1 MYGPAILVLGAAA
14 QTAPISDAFRRYD
27 VQTWTD
33 EPERAFSDHASLGWA
48 DALVV
53 VDTTDDL
60 AYARHHALDT
70 FEGPRL
76 LVTSA
81 PLSYRQI
88 DALMATGYDA
98 VVHWPSSPEVLAARA
113 ARLVRAGRAAP
124 VAVPRQ
130 QRRLSA

>member
-1 MYGPAILVLGAAA
+1 MYGPAILILGTPT
-14 QTAPISDAFRRYD
+14 QTAALSDAFDAYAL
-27 VQTWTD
+27 QAWTD
-33 EPERAFSDHASLGWA
+33 EPARAFADNASLDWA